1 MCADVK
7 YLPRKEDLDLD
18 LKLNGETILEK
29 DLDIKELSKEC
40 IGIPYIKK
48 AAELCALFSNIT
60 ISTEELDACIDIS
73 VELLGATILD
83 AHVGCFHLKI
93 PTVEMAAAGDIAGA
107 IESRDSSGSAG
118 RRANGVAGSSSLH
131 MLSRERAAYGLEEED

>member
-7 YLPRKEDLDLD
+7 YRPRKEDPDLD

-40 IGIPYIKK
+40 IGIPHIKK

-73 VELLGATILD
+73 VESLGATILTLTS
-83 AHVGCFHLKI
+83 AASTKI

-107 IESRDSSGSAG
+107 IESRDSSSAG

-131 MLSRERAAYGLEEED
+131 MLSRERAAYGLEEEDDT